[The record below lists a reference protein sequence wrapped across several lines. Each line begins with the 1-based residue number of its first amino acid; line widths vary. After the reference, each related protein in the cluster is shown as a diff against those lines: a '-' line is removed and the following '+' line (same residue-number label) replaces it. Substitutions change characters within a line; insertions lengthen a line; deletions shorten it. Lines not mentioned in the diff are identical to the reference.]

1 MVKFY
6 KISTDSCLGT
16 KTIAILEI
24 KNRAL
29 LGSYPGYI
37 SIFYI
42 NIITNFQFTNIDTLP
57 SCDLYKLTKGKLDNF
72 FNEELSFSEKIT
84 YYFALIRHKKLCKQ
98 RQRFINNIN
107 NGN

>member
-42 NIITNFQFTNIDTLP
+42 NIITNFQFHQI
-57 SCDLYKLTKGKLDNF
+57 
-72 FNEELSFSEKIT
+72 
-84 YYFALIRHKKLCKQ
+84 
-98 RQRFINNIN
+98 
-107 NGN
+107 